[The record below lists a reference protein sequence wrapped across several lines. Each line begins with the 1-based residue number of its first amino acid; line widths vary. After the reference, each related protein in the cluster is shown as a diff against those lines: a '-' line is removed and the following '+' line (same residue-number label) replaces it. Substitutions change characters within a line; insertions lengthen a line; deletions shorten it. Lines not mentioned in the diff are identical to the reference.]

1 MARRVLVLEGNLVE
15 RDALACAIS
24 AKYDTWDM
32 ARNPKKKDM
41 GEVRNY
47 VFATDTTT
55 TSNSKLPWK
64 NKTTRPKLCQI
75 RDNLHANYMA
85 ALFPNDDWFQWEP
98 GDEDAASIGKARA
111 ITLYIRNKLK
121 QARFEETVS
130 RFVLDYIDCGNVFGD
145 VEYVAERIPLA
156 DGTFVSG
163 YTGPRAVRISPYDI
177 VFDPTCRTFEQA
189 PKITRTLMT
198 FGDIEKQRRINPSW
212 QTVPD
217 AVIAKIKD
225 NRKQVSGFSQADIQ
239 KSEGL
244 VADGFGTI
252 SQYYSSGLVEVLE
265 FEGDLFLEHTGE
277 LLESRVVTVVDRSYV
292 IRDESIPTWTGTSTK
307 QHAGWRLRPDN
318 LWAMGPLDNLV
329 GMQYRIDHLENLKA
343 DVFDLIAYPVIK
355 VKGYVEDFEYKP
367 LSRIYMDVDADVDFM
382 RPDTLALNADL
393 QIQELE
399 QQMED
404 MAGAPR
410 QAMGV
415 RTPGEKTKFE
425 VQTLENAAGRT
436 FQNKIT
442 FFEKNFIE
450 PLLNVMLESARRNMD
465 SAEAIKYVDPDLGVT
480 SFLEITKDD
489 IMAKGRLVPIG
500 ARHFAAQAQLVQNLA
515 NLSATPLYQ
524 DPAVMVHFS
533 GIKMARLLEENL
545 GFERAQLVEPNIR
558 IVEQAD
564 TQRLMQTAQ
573 DQTAAEAVT
582 PPLTEEDIPVDETE

>member
-1 MARRVLVLEGNLVE
+1 MSRRVLTLEGNLIE
-15 RDALACAIS
+15 RDALAAAIS
-24 AKYDTWDM
+24 NKYDAWNS
-32 ARNPKKKDM
+32 ARNQKKRDM
-41 GEVRNY
+41 LEVRNY

-55 TSNSKLPWK
+55 TTNAKLPWK

-98 GDEDAASIGKARA
+98 GDEDAASIEKARA
-111 ITLYIRNKLK
+111 ITMYMRNKLK
-121 QARFEETVS
+121 QGRFEEIIS
-130 RFVLDYIDCGNVFGD
+130 RFVLDYIDSGNTFGD
-145 VEYVAERIPLA
+145 VEYVVERVPNK
-156 DGTFVSG
+156 DGTFTNGFV
-163 YTGPRAVRISPYDI
+163 GPRAIRISPYDI
-177 VFDPTCRTFEQA
+177 VFDPTSASFEQA

-212 QTVPD
+212 QLIPQSTID
-217 AVIAKIKD
+217 RIKE
-225 NRKQVSGFSQADIQ
+225 NRKAVSGLSEGDIK

-244 VADGFGTI
+244 VADGFGNIT
-252 SQYYSSGLVEVLE
+252 QYYSSGLVEVLE
-265 FEGDLFLEHTGE
+265 FEGDIFLENSGE
-277 LLESRVVTVVDRSYV
+277 LQESRIITIVDRSYV
-292 IRDESIPTWTGTSTK
+292 IRNEPIPTWMGTSTK

-343 DVFDLIAYPVIK
+343 DVFDLIAFPVAK
-355 VKGYVEDFEYKP
+355 VKGYVEEFEYKP
-367 LSRIYMDVDADVDFM
+367 LARIYMDTDADVEFM
-382 RPDTLALNADL
+382 RPETTALNADM

-442 FFEKNFIE
+442 FFEKSFVE
-450 PLLNVMLESARRNMD
+450 PLLNAMLESARRNMD
-465 SAEAIKYVDPDLGVT
+465 SVEAVKYVDPDLGVT

-489 IMAKGRLVPIG
+489 LMAKGRLVPIG

-515 NLSATPLYQ
+515 NLSNTPMYQ
-524 DPAVMVHFS
+524 DPAISVHFS
-533 GIKMARLLEENL
+533 GLRMARLLEENL
-545 GFERAQLVEPNIR
+545 GFTKAQLVEPNIR
-558 IVEQAD
+558 IVEQTE

-573 DQTAAEAVT
+573 DQTQAEAMT
-582 PPLTEEDIPVDETE
+582 PPLTEEDIPVDATQ